1 MYKKS
6 LGFVLLIFFG
16 FLLKPIISEGY
27 GQELNYAFQKGE
39 KLHYRVFY
47 DGPLFVR
54 VHAGKAI
61 LELSNN
67 SDILQDRKTFH
78 AISTGFSNSTF
89 DMFFKVRDRFESW
102 FDEETLKPY
111 RFIRRTNEGGYVV
124 NDDVDFDYKA
134 GIAKS
139 RKKKVKIKD
148 NTQDLVSAYY
158 FARNLDISHLKIDD
172 VFPLDFYLDDSVYT
186 SAIVYKGIEIV
197 ETRIGKF
204 RCMKFL
210 PMVITGEV
218 FGNPYPMSL
227 YISDDKN
234 RIPVLIKSE
243 IVVGSVKAEITEYEK
258 LKYPLDSKIE

>member
-1 MYKKS
+1 MKAQQKD
-6 LGFVLLIFFG
+6 F
-16 FLLKPIISEGY
+16 
-27 GQELNYAFQKGE
+27 AFQKGE

-78 AISTGFSNSTF
+78 AVGVGFSNSTF

-139 RKKKVKIKD
+139 RKKQVKIKD

-158 FARNLDISHLKIDD
+158 FARNLDISHLKMDD

-218 FGNPYPMSL
+218 FDNPYPMSL

-243 IVVGSVKAEITEYEK
+243 IVVGSVKAELTEYEK